1 MKSAVL
7 AVVVLAVALAS
18 PPALAADFAGGT
30 LAVTR
35 EEAAGDCPDE
45 SALERATLAL
55 GRLPDAPKAALDVA
69 IAFRRTDTA
78 YVAELR
84 TSGSTEGVRE
94 VVKEG
99 DRCAP
104 LAEAVAVVLAV
115 LFDLTPR
122 ETTPSPPPA
131 PVTPPPPPRAP
142 APPPTRPP
150 PLGPPE
156 RSGPRATIGALLSGG
171 AAYGLLGRAVVG
183 TLAGAVRPRLGHFE
197 LVLGGLWAPHRTV
210 EYEPGRVLLSLA
222 AARLD
227 ACAWLGPAPERPDLA
242 LCAGFLAGRL
252 RADGRGYL
260 HTDTANDAWF
270 AFETSA
276 QGRWPLAPNLALQLG
291 ISLVVPTR
299 QQSFTVANAGVA
311 FESSPVAGVLEL
323 GPELRFP

>member
-7 AVVVLAVALAS
+7 AVVVLVAALAS

-35 EEAAGDCPDE
+35 EDAAADCPDE
-45 SALERATLAL
+45 AALERATLAL
-55 GRLPDAPKAALDVA
+55 GTLPNAPVSPLHVE
-69 IAFRRTDTA
+69 IAFRRTESA

-84 TSGSTEGVRE
+84 TSGSTAGVRE

-99 DRCAP
+99 TSCAP
-104 LAEAVAVVLAV
+104 LADAVAVVLAV

-122 ETTPSPPPA
+122 DATPEPAPPA
-131 PVTPPPPPRAP
+131 VGPTPLPRAP
-142 APPPTRPP
+142 APPPPAPP
-150 PLGPPE
+150 APAE
-156 RSGPRATIGALLSGG
+156 RAGPRGNVGVLLSGG
-171 AAYGLLGRAVVG
+171 AAYGLLGSALVG
-183 TLAGAVRPRLGHFE
+183 TLSGAVRPRLGHFE
-197 LVLGGLWAPHRTV
+197 LALGALWAPNRAV

-227 ACAWLGPAPERPDLA
+227 ACAWLEAGTVRPDGG

-252 RADGRGYL
+252 RAQGRGYL
-260 HTDTANDAWF
+260 ETNAANEAWF

-276 QGRWPLAPNLALQLG
+276 QGRWPLTPNLALQLG

-299 QQSFTVANAGVA
+299 TQSFTVANAGVA